1 MLFRDVARLVA
12 VTPTEDKDGY
22 ETTAEAYTEVFVD
35 VKSVKR
41 EEFYRSM
48 HAGRELV
55 IAFDIRACDY
65 GGQTRIE
72 YDGKQYKIE
81 RSYTK
86 DGEIMELNCS
96 AYKGDK
102 P

>member
-1 MLFRDVARLVA
+1 MMFRDVAKLVA
-12 VTPTEDKDGY
+12 VTSTEDQDGY
-22 ETTAEAYTEVFVD
+22 DTASEVYTDVFVD
-35 VKSVKR
+35 VKSVTR

-48 HAGRELV
+48 QAGRELA

-65 GGQTRIE
+65 DGQPRIE

-86 DGEIMELNCS
+86 DGEVTELNCS
-96 AYKGDK
+96 VYKGDK